1 MCPGRGLEGVAESSP
16 AEDQPNWEPRM
27 HCLPRKSRH
36 AGPPKSPDRGGS
48 PHSLNKP
55 RGTNVAGTEAGSASR
70 GLQGFGTGSYPRKN
84 AFQGLACPEPGRFPD
99 STLRRESPP
108 PAQSP
113 RGAGPR
119 SWSSRWPVSSPAPGE
134 GGAQRLS
141 RGGSPPASLPS
152 PHSSHRAPNVGN
164 DTGSPRWPRGGSM
177 GGASS
182 KL

>member
-1 MCPGRGLEGVAESSP
+1 
-16 AEDQPNWEPRM
+16 M
-27 HCLPRKSRH
+27 HSLPRKSRH

-99 STLRRESPP
+99 TTLRRESPP